1 MISNLFRRGVLGL
14 LAIAVCLSFGIPA
27 SHAQEMKKVKIA
39 LGTAVMN
46 LTYPWLTLPISLGYW
61 KEAGYDVE
69 ILPAGGSLQAMQQMV
84 ANNTHFAQVNSSVII
99 QANTKND
106 LPVKVVMANGV
117 IDWSL
122 AVLESSKIMSGADM
136 KGKKVGLINLGTGG
150 ILFLKSYLVQSG
162 VKPTGDVKYISTGFG
177 ASAVSAL
184 RDGRV
189 DGLMYWASAIAGFQN
204 SGLKLRLLR
213 ADDWQTY
220 PDYSLSVME
229 KTIKSD
235 PKLVLAIARGA
246 AKATVFALTNPDC
259 ARRVYWKNYP
269 SNKPTGV
276 DEATAIKWDA
286 NRLASQM
293 VSLEAGLKLNGGK
306 LVGNVDPAGFDR
318 LQKFMLGHGLIK
330 KTMKPTDYLV
340 DIPGFYQKIN
350 DFDAEKVRA
359 AAKSCRMG

>member
-1 MISNLFRRGVLGL
+1 MISNRFHRGLLGL
-14 LAIAVCLSFGIPA
+14 LAIAVCVSFGVPS

-46 LTYPWLTLPISLGYW
+46 LTYPWLTLPQSLGYW
-61 KEAGYDVE
+61 KEEGYEVKV
-69 ILPAGGSLQAMQQMV
+69 LAAGGSLQALQQMV
-84 ANNTHFAQVNSSVII
+84 AGNAEFAQVNSSVII

-106 LPVKVVMANGV
+106 LPVRVAMANGV

-136 KGKKVGLINLGTGG
+136 KGKRVGLINLGTGG
-150 ILFLKSYLVQSG
+150 LLFLKSYLVQSG

-177 ASAVSAL
+177 APAVSAL
-184 RDGRV
+184 RTGKV

-204 SGLKLRLLR
+204 AGLKLRLLR
-213 ADDWQTY
+213 ADDWKNY

-229 KTIKSD
+229 QTVKSD

-246 AKATVFALTNPDC
+246 AKATVFALANPDC
-259 ARRVYWKNYP
+259 ARRVYWKNHP

-276 DEATAIKWDA
+276 DEATAIKWDS

-293 VSLEAGLKLNGGK
+293 ESLQAGLDLNGGK

-318 LQKFMLGHGLIK
+318 LQKFMKGHGLIK
-330 KTMKPTDYLV
+330 KVMAPTDYLV

-350 DFDAEKVRA
+350 DFDVEKVQA